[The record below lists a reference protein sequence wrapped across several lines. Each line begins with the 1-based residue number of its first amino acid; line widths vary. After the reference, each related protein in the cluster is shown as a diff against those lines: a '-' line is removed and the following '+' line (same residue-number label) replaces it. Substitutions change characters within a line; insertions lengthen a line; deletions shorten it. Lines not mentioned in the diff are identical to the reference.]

1 METLNVM
8 PIRKAAEEIGI
19 ADLETLRK
27 AAKKFGA
34 LIIVAG
40 LEYVDRAR
48 FDEGVKNEVQAKAEQ
63 AERRAKMKGMK
74 GRSIGLLRARIERA
88 PGLIAA
94 KEGVINAVRKQ
105 IDEAENAYERK
116 RGKKTLKDLETGL
129 KKLKANLE
137 KDTAELDRI
146 LNDEDDE

>member
-1 METLNVM
+1 METSNVM
-8 PIRKAAEEIGI
+8 PIRKAAEELGI
-19 ADLETLRK
+19 TDLDTLRK

-48 FDEGVKNEVQAKAEQ
+48 FEDGVKNEVQVKAEQ

-129 KKLKANLE
+129 KKLKDNLV
-137 KDTAELDRI
+137 KDSAELDRI
-146 LNDEDDE
+146 LNDEDEE